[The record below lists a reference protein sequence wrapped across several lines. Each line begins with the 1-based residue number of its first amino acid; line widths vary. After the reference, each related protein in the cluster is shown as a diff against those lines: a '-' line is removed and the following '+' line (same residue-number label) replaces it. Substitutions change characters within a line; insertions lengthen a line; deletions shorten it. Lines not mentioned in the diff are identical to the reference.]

1 MTVEKQPLVSV
12 NGVLGAMVSPLD
24 RGFAYGDGVFETV
37 RVHNV
42 SRSLWPVHV
51 QRLLAGAYRLKFP
64 VDLSKVRRSRDLLLA
79 EAVRHETPQG
89 VLKLILSAGEG
100 ERGYSRPQSVRPTLC
115 LMFYPGSAPLGGAES
130 TGLTVTLCEQWLAHS
145 SALAGIKHLNRLEQ
159 VLARQ
164 ELGARTDREG
174 LLLDPEGMVVEAT
187 SSNLFCISDG
197 RLITPDLTRAG
208 VAGVARRDRK
218 STRLNSS

>member
-37 RVHNV
+37 RVHDG
-42 SRSLWPVHV
+42 SMPLWPLHE
-51 QRLLAGAYRLKFP
+51 QRLLAGADRLKIS
-64 VDLSKVRRSRDLLLA
+64 VHISQVRSVRGRLVAKAGRSEIPR
-79 EAVRHETPQG
+79 G

-100 ERGYSRPQSVRPTLC
+100 GRGYARPQSVRPTLC
-115 LMFYPGSAPLGGAES
+115 LMFYPGSAPLGETKS
-130 TGLTVTLCEQWLAHS
+130 PGLTVTLCAQRLAHN

-164 ELGARTDREG
+164 ELGAHTEREG
-174 LLLDPEGMVVEAT
+174 LLLE
-187 SSNLFCISDG
+187 IG
-197 RLITPDLTRAG
+197 RASCREKA
-208 VAGVARRDRK
+208 
-218 STRLNSS
+218 